1 MPELRQPL
9 SLKEVF
15 ARIRQVLLLREDA
28 RSGDAGKERP
38 AEGRDGALK
47 VFLAEDASVGTTTT
61 DRILDQNNEMLI
73 ELKRIRVLLT
83 MLLEEKVS
91 ADDALREK

>member
-28 RSGDAGKERP
+28 SSGDAGKERP

-47 VFLAEDASVGTTTT
+47 VFLSQDASAGTITT

-83 MLLEEKVS
+83 VLVEEQVS
-91 ADDALREK
+91 ADDASKEK

>member
-1 MPELRQPL
+1 MPELKQPF

-38 AEGRDGALK
+38 VEGRDGALK
-47 VFLAEDASVGTTTT
+47 VFLAEDASVGTPAVAS
-61 DRILDQNNEMLI
+61 ILDRNDEMLI
-73 ELKRIRVLLT
+73 ELKRIRVLLA
-83 MLLEEKVS
+83 LLVEEKVS
-91 ADDALREK
+91 AEDAIREK